1 MAALDWYLFQLTV
14 LLISD
19 SNLSNSFTYS
29 WVNQV
34 MTGTGSLALVIANV
48 GTYSLIASDVKMQ
61 YADSIKI
68 SLI

>member
-1 MAALDWYLFQLTV
+1 MFRASMAALDWYLFQLTV

-48 GTYSLIASDVKMQ
+48 GT
-61 YADSIKI
+61 
-68 SLI
+68 